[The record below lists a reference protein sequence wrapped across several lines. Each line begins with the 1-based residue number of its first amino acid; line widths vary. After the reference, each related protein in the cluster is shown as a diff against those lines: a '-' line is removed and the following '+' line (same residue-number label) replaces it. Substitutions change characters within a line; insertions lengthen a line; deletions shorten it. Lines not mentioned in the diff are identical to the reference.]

1 MINKKQPQ
9 SMTPAKVPL
18 TSDQKQDKKEPNL
31 GGKSVFN
38 YNSHDPDKKEES
50 KLDSLGLQ
58 NPA

>member
-18 TSDQKQDKKEPNL
+18 TSDQKQDKNL